1 MMVVLVHLAAF
12 SFLHSFAMNRLMRS
26 EIKIKKTKHRPLVYV
41 ILAFTPTVKVSGLTK
56 LGKIEQWFSFWME
69 ARTQTVVV
77 AFV

>member
-56 LGKIEQWFSFWME
+56 REKLNNGFPFGWRQGLKLL
-69 ARTQTVVV
+69 
-77 AFV
+77 